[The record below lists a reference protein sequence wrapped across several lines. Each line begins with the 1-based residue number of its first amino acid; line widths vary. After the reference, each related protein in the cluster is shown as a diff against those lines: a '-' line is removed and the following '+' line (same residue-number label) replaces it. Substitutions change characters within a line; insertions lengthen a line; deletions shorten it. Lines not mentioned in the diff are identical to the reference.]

1 MKAIQGNKYVKLGT
15 YNFEIVKDYTYLGT
29 ILTNENELN
38 QRLKQQLRMPIDII
52 KTLLRPVAMYRAE
65 SWTLNKDIAKQL
77 ATFERKILRR
87 VFGGIKVNESWR
99 QWYNKWLMQLFG
111 DLDLLTFVRIS
122 RLNQIGHVNR
132 MNSNRKISI

>member
-99 QWYNKWLMQLFG
+99 QWYNK
-111 DLDLLTFVRIS
+111 
-122 RLNQIGHVNR
+122 
-132 MNSNRKISI
+132 